1 MVIALDSVTYF
12 FQEKNVFS
20 LRFPSSSAFV
30 VFRGLATS
38 PEEHLL
44 GDTNKPVQVF
54 LVKWI
59 PPAHPTPQACPSGS
73 GGGAGGR
80 FWILIQFLLRAIT
93 VSLQATQA
101 AGYVCTENSAV
112 GGETKGKETGGG
124 GVYAPKSHGASD
136 RQQDSTASESGLPE
150 AGEGELIP
158 QSPVRPEAAGSFG
171 QKKALGS
178 SRLSVPV
185 GLPGGFLANIFM
197 SQTEQALPTYCS
209 LEPKLPSAV

>member
-1 MVIALDSVTYF
+1 MVPGARRPSPLVLKQRLYSQAPSWESLRVVIALDSVTYF

-73 GGGAGGR
+73 GGGGAGGR

-124 GVYAPKSHGASD
+124 GGLCPEVTWCL
-136 RQQDSTASESGLPE
+136 RQ
-150 AGEGELIP
+150 
-158 QSPVRPEAAGSFG
+158 AARQYSF
-171 QKKALGS
+171 
-178 SRLSVPV
+178 R
-185 GLPGGFLANIFM
+185 IW
-197 SQTEQALPTYCS
+197 
-209 LEPKLPSAV
+209 PS

>member
-1 MVIALDSVTYF
+1 M
-12 FQEKNVFS
+12 
-20 LRFPSSSAFV
+20 
-30 VFRGLATS
+30 VFRRLATS

-59 PPAHPTPQACPSGS
+59 PPAHPTPQACPSGW
-73 GGGAGGR
+73 GGGG

-124 GVYAPKSHGASD
+124 GRFYAPKSHGASD
-136 RQQDSTASESGLPE
+136 RQKDSTASESGLPE

-171 QKKALGS
+171 QKALGS

-185 GLPGGFLANIFM
+185 GRPRGIPGKYFYVSDRTG
-197 SQTEQALPTYCS
+197 
-209 LEPKLPSAV
+209 SAYLLFP